1 MFKKS
6 KLAQIKRIQYS
17 APITTHD
24 HGGIISRETLDN
36 KGKRA
41 KISSTFIASVLSVD
55 DPSYPSLASTL
66 HQKPLILF
74 PPEASFFFDN
84 VALLPCQVMRP
95 TVCQVLAPSQRMQV
109 CTPSRDH
116 RKKEKGTKLSAR
128 TIFSTMIELSSRFLT
143 ASPSTRCWDSYGTFV
158 TPLKLG
164 SLYAAGTWPYNAAR
178 RFSSTNFFPRV
189 TVLRDLSVSRG
200 SFRSF
205 DEYFCECCFPFV
217 SDLFIAEILQLSG
230 RRFGK
235 DERYIFT
242 RGFASRFCFL
252 IFVSCIFFLN

>member
-1 MFKKS
+1 
-6 KLAQIKRIQYS
+6 
-17 APITTHD
+17 
-24 HGGIISRETLDN
+24 
-36 KGKRA
+36 
-41 KISSTFIASVLSVD
+41 
-55 DPSYPSLASTL
+55 
-66 HQKPLILF
+66 
-74 PPEASFFFDN
+74 
-84 VALLPCQVMRP
+84 MRP

-158 TPLKLG
+158 TPLKLR

-189 TVLRDLSVSRG
+189 TVLRDLSVSPG

-217 SDLFIAEILQLSG
+217 SGLFIAEILQLSG

-235 DERYIFT
+235 DERYILHE
-242 RGFASRFCFL
+242 RFCFTFL
-252 IFVSCIFFLN
+252 FLDFCILYFFLN

>member
-1 MFKKS
+1 
-6 KLAQIKRIQYS
+6 
-17 APITTHD
+17 
-24 HGGIISRETLDN
+24 
-36 KGKRA
+36 
-41 KISSTFIASVLSVD
+41 
-55 DPSYPSLASTL
+55 
-66 HQKPLILF
+66 
-74 PPEASFFFDN
+74 
-84 VALLPCQVMRP
+84 
-95 TVCQVLAPSQRMQV
+95 MQV

-217 SDLFIAEILQLSG
+217 SGLFIYAEILQLSG

-235 DERYIFT
+235 DERYILHE
-242 RGFASRFCFL
+242 RFCFTFLFLDFCILYFFFKL
-252 IFVSCIFFLN
+252 IISWWLLKKYCSLWMYISIIHDEEEFRIAFTFLYWFSVFLVFYRFLSLLNLRFSNFKLV